1 LSQARS
7 QAARRYNVV
16 IQRNAQKQ
24 LNGLPRQSQARVMRA
39 IDGLAID
46 PRPPSV
52 VKLSGEE
59 NLYRVRAGDYRV
71 IYSVQDAAL
80 LVLIVKVGDRKDVY
94 R

>member
-1 LSQARS
+1 
-7 QAARRYNVV
+7 
-16 IQRNAQKQ
+16 
-24 LNGLPRQSQARVMRA
+24 MRA

-46 PRPPSV
+46 PRPSGV

-59 NLYRVRAGDYRV
+59 NLYRVRAGDYRIV
-71 IYSVQDAAL
+71 YSIQDAAL

>member
-16 IQRNAQKQ
+16 VQRNAQKQ

-39 IDGLAID
+39 IDGLSID
-46 PRPPSV
+46 PRPPGV

-59 NLYRVRAGDYRV
+59 NLYRVRAGDYRIV
-71 IYSVQDAAL
+71 YSIQDAAL